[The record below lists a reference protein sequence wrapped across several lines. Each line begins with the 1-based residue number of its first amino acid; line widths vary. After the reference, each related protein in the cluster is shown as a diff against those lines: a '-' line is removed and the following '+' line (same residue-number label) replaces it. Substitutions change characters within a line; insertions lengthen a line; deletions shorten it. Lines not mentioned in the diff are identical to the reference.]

1 MYPRPFE
8 VEGSVII
15 RRQDCEPALHARL
28 VRLSDPVTS
37 PVGRMVR
44 NRQFGIRR
52 NEKWQLLA
60 TGFVRILDLSL
71 KLEPEV
77 CFLLVSSLG
86 AWQLRRS
93 EPLSGVF
100 NCIELGKDEMEAGSH

>member
-15 RRQDCEPALHARL
+15 RRQESGDPAHARL

-44 NRQFGIRR
+44 NRQFGIRG

-60 TGFVRILDLSL
+60 TGFVQISDL
-71 KLEPEV
+71 
-77 CFLLVSSLG
+77 
-86 AWQLRRS
+86 
-93 EPLSGVF
+93 
-100 NCIELGKDEMEAGSH
+100 